1 MVYVDDP
8 RREDLCVFEQSVQS
22 TLESA
27 KDYVALRAREYLNSY
42 QETSDHLTNWR
53 CS

>member
-1 MVYVDDP
+1 MIYVEDP
-8 RREDLCVFEQSVQS
+8 RLEDRCVFEQSVQS

-27 KDYVALRAREYLNSY
+27 KDYAALRAGEYLASY
-42 QETSDHLTNWR
+42 QEASVHEVSCR

>member
-1 MVYVDDP
+1 MIYVDDP
-8 RREDLCVFEQSVQS
+8 RRQDRCVFEQSVQS

-27 KDYVALRAREYLNSY
+27 KDYVALRAGEYLASY
-42 QETSDHLTNWR
+42 QEASVPEVCWR

>member
-8 RREDLCVFEQSVQS
+8 RREARCVFEQSVQS

-27 KDYVALRAREYLNSY
+27 KDYAALRAGEYLASY
-42 QETSDHLTNWR
+42 QEASVHEVDWR